1 LEKVPYNRYGI
12 GLLNR
17 CEKNYLIKSTIKMI
31 GEAISFVLSF
41 FVSGVGVVKA
51 LRILDLLREC
61 KVLSKVCIKVADK
74 AIASKEALAKTL
86 EAAASAIPVIMNYF
100 KTVPGNIVKYASE
113 ITDEGSQLIIKL
125 KQGTEII
132 LEKANL
138 KTKLKAEG
146 LSDNAI
152 ETAIECVA
160 DGCFTGNTLVLT
172 KVGYKR
178 IDKVQQ
184 GELVFSK
191 NIETGNTEFKKVEQ
205 VYIKD
210 AYTFVNLTVGNEIIR
225 TTPVH
230 LFYTVDGEWKEAVSL
245 KVGDRIV
252 DSDGSCKE
260 ISAREIQYLEEPERI
275 FNLNVEDYH
284 TYFVGSNGLLV
295 HNTRRCTPEMIQT
308 IIASRQ
314 TIANVMVNNISQLK
328 SKVKRMVDCG
338 GYIEVQD
345 LNGNLMHIDRID
357 ILDANTTVLRNT
369 EIEIRQAFR
378 SQYARKN
385 MAGKIEN
392 GVLFDAEGFPVF
404 NSYFD
409 MTLDNCDL
417 MRSRPTHF
425 SRASKKFYEEIQR
438 NPAKK
443 AALNL
448 TQEEIDLFAQ
458 GKVPQ
463 RFTWHHHQD
472 TGRMQLVDFG
482 EHDPI
487 YHGGGY
493 SIWGPG
499 N

>member
-1 LEKVPYNRYGI
+1 
-12 GLLNR
+12 
-17 CEKNYLIKSTIKMI
+17 
-31 GEAISFVLSF
+31 
-41 FVSGVGVVKA
+41 
-51 LRILDLLREC
+51 
-61 KVLSKVCIKVADK
+61 
-74 AIASKEALAKTL
+74 
-86 EAAASAIPVIMNYF
+86 
-100 KTVPGNIVKYASE
+100 
-113 ITDEGSQLIIKL
+113 
-125 KQGTEII
+125 
-132 LEKANL
+132 
-138 KTKLKAEG
+138 
-146 LSDNAI
+146 
-152 ETAIECVA
+152 
-160 DGCFTGNTLVLT
+160 
-172 KVGYKR
+172 
-178 IDKVQQ
+178 
-184 GELVFSK
+184 
-191 NIETGNTEFKKVEQ
+191 
-205 VYIKD
+205 
-210 AYTFVNLTVGNEIIR
+210 
-225 TTPVH
+225 
-230 LFYTVDGEWKEAVSL
+230 
-245 KVGDRIV
+245 
-252 DSDGSCKE
+252 
-260 ISAREIQYLEEPERI
+260 
-275 FNLNVEDYH
+275 
-284 TYFVGSNGLLV
+284 
-295 HNTRRCTPEMIQT
+295 
-308 IIASRQ
+308 
-314 TIANVMVNNISQLK
+314 
-328 SKVKRMVDCG
+328 MVDCG